1 MHRRELL
8 VALGLT
14 SLAVPSIVRPARAG
28 QDADDEQGVDVLFV
42 QTANSVSLD
51 EGKLRMKGVAPSTLS
66 FSDRPER
73 VAGHVPTSVVFDS
86 WGVGGDDSFELDT
99 GGTWTGNEADGFV
112 DAGSGTDALFF
123 HGLHDAAVQLEG
135 HFGAAAGQE

>member
-14 SLAVPSIVRPARAG
+14 SLVGPSIARTARAG

-42 QTANSVSLD
+42 QTAGSVSLA
-51 EGKLRMKGVAPSTLS
+51 EGKLRMKGVAAATLF

-73 VAGHVPTSVVFDS
+73 VAGHVPTSVVIDAPPGKPSRPSNCKRTAPRFP
-86 WGVGGDDSFELDT
+86 GKM
-99 GGTWTGNEADGFV
+99 GTLSE
-112 DAGSGTDALFF
+112 
-123 HGLHDAAVQLEG
+123 
-135 HFGAAAGQE
+135 